1 MENSALT
8 LGEERLAFSIL
19 ILNHETYSRI
29 NWSA

>member
-1 MENSALT
+1 MGDSSLT

>member
-8 LGEERLAFSIL
+8 LGEERLGFSIL

>member
-1 MENSALT
+1 MENSSLT
-8 LGEERLAFSIL
+8 LGKEKLVFSIL